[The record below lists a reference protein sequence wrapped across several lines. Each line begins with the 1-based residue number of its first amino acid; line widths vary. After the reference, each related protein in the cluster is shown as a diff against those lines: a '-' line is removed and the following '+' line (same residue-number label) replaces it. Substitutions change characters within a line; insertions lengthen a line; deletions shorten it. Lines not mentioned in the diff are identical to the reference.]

1 MKQIIESISYPCPMR
16 VDTPDAPIFGIAM
29 KSYVVG
35 LAVQFTNYDL
45 SIVSAIAPTEGGG
58 YAVTFE
64 DGKILYLND
73 HPNMEVLY
81 KFLEETTNGDIQ
93 DTPPTEG
100 V

>member
-16 VDTPDAPIFGIAM
+16 VDTPDAPIFGVAM

-45 SIVSAIAPTEGGG
+45 SIVSAIAPAEDGG

-64 DGKILYLND
+64 DGRILFVND
-73 HPNMEVLY
+73 RSEMEVLY
-81 KFLEETTNGDIQ
+81 KPLEETTNGDLQ
-93 DTPPTEG
+93 DNPPTEG

>member
-1 MKQIIESISYPCPMR
+1 MR
-16 VDTPDAPIFGIAM
+16 VDAPDAPIFGIAM

-35 LAVQFTNYDL
+35 LPVSINYNEVT
-45 SIVSAIAPTEGGG
+45 IVSAIAPTEGGG

-64 DGKILYLND
+64 DGRILYLND

-81 KFLEETTNGDIQ
+81 KFLEETTNGDISH
-93 DTPPTEG
+93 TPPPEG